1 MSQAEVSLKSMVKS
15 KSRAKKKSQ
24 VSYGVALIALI
35 IVFGLYLSTIKSTL
49 VLRWMFGIAFG
60 FVLQRS
66 RFCFTASMR
75 DPVLTGSTSLSR
87 AVIIAVLV
95 AMIGFSSI
103 QYAAYMAG
111 DSIPGNISPV
121 GLHTLIGGI
130 IFGIGAVIAGGCA
143 SGTLMRVGEAYIMNI
158 LALVFFIIGSGLGAY
173 SFGWIKDNLIR
184 SSPKVFL
191 PDVFGWPVAF
201 FGQIL
206 VLCVLYWLAVR
217 WEYRES

>member
-1 MSQAEVSLKSMVKS
+1 MSQLEISQKMRIRSRPMVK
-15 KSRAKKKSQ
+15 KKNQ
-24 VSYGVALIALI
+24 VGHGIALLVLIA
-35 IVFGLYLSTIKSTL
+35 VFGWYISTIRSAL
-49 VLRWMFGIAFG
+49 ALRWMLGIAFG

-95 AMIGFSSI
+95 AMVGFSSI
-103 QYAAYMAG
+103 QYAAFSAG
-111 DSIPGNISPV
+111 DPIPGNISPV

-143 SGTLMRVGEAYIMNI
+143 SGTLMRVGEAYVMNM
-158 LALVFFIIGSGLGAY
+158 LALFFFIVGSGFGAY
-173 SFGWIKDNLIR
+173 SFGWLKEHLIG

-206 VLCVLYWLAVR
+206 VLGGLYWLAI
-217 WEYRES
+217 WWDYREV